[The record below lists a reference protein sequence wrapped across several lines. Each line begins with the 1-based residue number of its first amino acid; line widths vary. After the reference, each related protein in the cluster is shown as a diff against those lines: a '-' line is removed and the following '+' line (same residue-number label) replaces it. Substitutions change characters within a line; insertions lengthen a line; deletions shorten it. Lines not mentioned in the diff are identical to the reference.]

1 MQATILLVEDDA
13 EIARV
18 IRDMF
23 VRIWNQLE
31 LDGVHTIAVHIK
43 SLREKLLDSAKNSCS
58 CCQHNCSFSDIHACC
73 QPVIN
78 W

>member
-23 VRIWNQLE
+23 VRIWNQWNWME
-31 LDGVHTIAVHIK
+31 SIR
-43 SLREKLLDSAKNSCS
+43 LRFILN
-58 CCQHNCSFSDIHACC
+58 H
-73 QPVIN
+73 
-78 W
+78 